1 MADLTQQYLDIL
13 RGYGVDTSTLQ
24 YADPAKL
31 KRIVDQTRQASDTG
45 GGAMAVGQQAAQQA
59 AKDVIGGTTPRKG
72 LEDLLKEAHTGSS
85 ITQAGSDAAL
95 PMSEVPAMSAPREL
109 AIRQDPGGPQS
120 QGDINQPTS
129 LGVKTSTA
137 TLRPDTVTGEVPAP
151 GMELQPGIYDHLPAY
166 EPTEDLITK
175 AMTGPTIKQAASD
188 TVLPMSEA
196 TVQPLAVDARIE
208 ERRLRREQEQE
219 AARLAKQPKAQIA
232 PGQTLTLAEGP
243 AEKKKK
249 NMLQTLAGIEVVK
262 PGAEDWGTQFEG
274 ATREELDTVGRQ
286 VLGQDV
292 ENVRDGGTPMT
303 TFEPDAWSSKG
314 VDPRVADIWGEL
326 TGAEKEQYL
335 LKYGGSEKEII
346 RAIEENVLP
355 SGAPRVQRDAAV
367 QRPLTPVSAQKAD
380 TTDLTMDT
388 PDDVDAMGM
397 DLEGM
402 APPEK
407 AGLLSRLG
415 GFAQDNPELLAQIA
429 QAGGGFM
436 QNIAQGRAQKK
447 ADAKTRGA
455 MAQSNLIGALTGG
468 KSRPAVMREEA
479 EQGGLLA
486 RLGQAVQAGGS
497 VAGGEMKR
505 RTALSQ
511 RDEEMDLKGRK
522 VAAGER
528 QGDLMS
534 RRLGIMQDKINK
546 EYEINDKAAQVALAK
561 ATGASYERVQ
571 GGIESLNK
579 ATNIYKGG
587 GYLDPTQGAKNLYGQ
602 MRVLY
607 NDYDKDATPANVGA
621 IFQVYQR
628 FFDPATVREGDLK
641 ILQEA
646 EGTFRRIQAQAE
658 RLVGAGGSLSSDT
671 VEEMKRITDKVHSM
685 QARKATEDVNAYIST
700 ALDPRDREATSEY
713 YDRIFKMP
721 SLSDSGDKGD
731 LVKDLGQTEIKL

>member
-1 MADLTQQYLDIL
+1 MAAFNITADPQMGDYVSLSPDSLRRQRIDVLAEKIFANMTPAQTYKLGQQRGGPDTSAGRGDSSRTIALKQAIAQEQSESAAAPTIASETVGAATAPDFDALDRSVGAQGKAKEAASFLPTAPAPTIASETTGAAKPTATGLTGDQLTQRILD
-13 RGYGVDTSTLQ
+13 Q
-24 YADPAKL
+24 
-31 KRIVDQTRQASDTG
+31 
-45 GGAMAVGQQAAQQA
+45 
-59 AKDVIGGTTPRKG
+59 
-72 LEDLLKEAHTGSS
+72 
-85 ITQAGSDAAL
+85 DAAL
-95 PMSEVPAMSAPREL
+95 AKEEAITPM
-109 AIRQDPGGPQS
+109 
-120 QGDINQPTS
+120 
-129 LGVKTSTA
+129 
-137 TLRPDTVTGEVPAP
+137 PAP
-151 GMELQPGIYDHLPAY
+151 AAAGNMMTPVGPVGAPAAQAMPTTGTAPADEPYKSLLERLAPTLNRSAGEDIAGTTFPTVDSETSKQVMPTGKTNAELQQDILN
-166 EPTEDLITK
+166 
-175 AMTGPTIKQAASD
+175 
-188 TVLPMSEA
+188 
-196 TVQPLAVDARIE
+196 
-208 ERRLRREQEQE
+208 QE
-219 AARLAKQPKAQIA
+219 AALQEEIA
-232 PGQTLTLAEGP
+232 TGPPIPTPTGKSNAELR
-243 AEKKKK
+243 E
-249 NMLQTLAGIEVVK
+249 NMLRQDMALKMEVEGERNRSQR
-262 PGAEDWGTQFEG
+262 PDIGGLPEG
-274 ATREELDTVGRQ
+274 A
-286 VLGQDV
+286 V
-292 ENVRDGGTPMT
+292 EV
-303 TFEPDAWSSKG
+303 PD
-314 VDPRVADIWGEL
+314 
-326 TGAEKEQYL
+326 
-335 LKYGGSEKEII
+335 
-346 RAIEENVLP
+346 LP
-355 SGAPRVQRDAAV
+355 E
-367 QRPLTPVSAQKAD
+367 AQG
-380 TTDLTMDT
+380 
-388 PDDVDAMGM
+388 P
-397 DLEGM
+397 
-402 APPEK
+402 
-407 AGLLSRLG
+407 GLLSRLG
-415 GFAQDNPELLAQIA
+415 GFAQNNPELLAQIA

-511 RDEEMDLKGRK
+511 RGEEMDLKGRK

-534 RRLGIMQDKINK
+534 RRLDIMQDKINK

>member
-1 MADLTQQYLDIL
+1 MAAYNIT
-13 RGYGVDTSTLQ
+13 
-24 YADPAKL
+24 ADPEYGDFMSLAPDSL
-31 KRIVDQTRQASDTG
+31 RRKRIDQLAGNIYASMYEG
-45 GGAMAVGQQAAQQA
+45 GRTPPRGQQRSSADTTQGRGDEARKVALKQAIAQEQKENAAAPNFTALDRGVGAQ
-59 AKDVIGGTTPRKG
+59 DTTREPGISLPPEPTIESETVKPTATG
-72 LEDLLKEAHTGSS
+72 LTSDQLTRRILD
-85 ITQAGSDAAL
+85 QDAAL
-95 PMSEVPAMSAPREL
+95 AKEEASRLPLPAAAAPATGGNMMTPVGPVGAPAAQAMPDTGTAPTDEPYKSLLERVAPSLYRSADEDITGTTFPTVDSETSKQVMPTGKTNAEL
-109 AIRQDPGGPQS
+109 RQDIL
-120 QGDINQPTS
+120 D
-129 LGVKTSTA
+129 
-137 TLRPDTVTGEVPAP
+137 
-151 GMELQPGIYDHLPAY
+151 
-166 EPTEDLITK
+166 
-175 AMTGPTIKQAASD
+175 
-188 TVLPMSEA
+188 
-196 TVQPLAVDARIE
+196 
-208 ERRLRREQEQE
+208 QE
-219 AARLAKQPKAQIA
+219 AALQEEIA
-232 PGQTLTLAEGP
+232 TGPPIPTPTGKSNAELR
-243 AEKKKK
+243 E
-249 NMLQTLAGIEVVK
+249 NMLRQDMALKMEVEGERNRSQR
-262 PGAEDWGTQFEG
+262 PDIGGLPEG
-274 ATREELDTVGRQ
+274 A
-286 VLGQDV
+286 V
-292 ENVRDGGTPMT
+292 EV
-303 TFEPDAWSSKG
+303 PD
-314 VDPRVADIWGEL
+314 
-326 TGAEKEQYL
+326 
-335 LKYGGSEKEII
+335 
-346 RAIEENVLP
+346 LP
-355 SGAPRVQRDAAV
+355 E
-367 QRPLTPVSAQKAD
+367 AQG
-380 TTDLTMDT
+380 
-388 PDDVDAMGM
+388 P
-397 DLEGM
+397 
-402 APPEK
+402 
-407 AGLLSRLG
+407 GLLSRLG

>member
-1 MADLTQQYLDIL
+1 MAAFNITADPQMGDYVSLSPDSLRRQRIDVLAEKIFASMTPAQTYKLGQQRGGPDTSAGRGDSSRTIALKQAIAQEQSESAAAPTIASETVGAATAPDFDALDRSVGALDTTKEAASFLPTAPAPTIASETTGAAKPTATGLTGDQLTQRILD
-13 RGYGVDTSTLQ
+13 Q
-24 YADPAKL
+24 
-31 KRIVDQTRQASDTG
+31 
-45 GGAMAVGQQAAQQA
+45 
-59 AKDVIGGTTPRKG
+59 
-72 LEDLLKEAHTGSS
+72 
-85 ITQAGSDAAL
+85 DAAL
-95 PMSEVPAMSAPREL
+95 VAQEAKNPLSRLPAAPAPAAQAMPTTGTAPVDEPRKSLLERLAPNVFGNLNRSA
-109 AIRQDPGGPQS
+109 AD
-120 QGDINQPTS
+120 D
-129 LGVKTSTA
+129 
-137 TLRPDTVTGEVPAP
+137 VTGNIAEAVDPSKFSAGGLSREEYYQRSVDQAKGRVGT
-151 GMELQPGIYDHLPAY
+151 GMFGFGNDGQDDVDSAQERLDKFRFYEE
-166 EPTEDLITK
+166 EPTEDES
-175 AMTGPTIKQAASD
+175 ASAGVPRVSQNPPAPSASD
-188 TVLPMSEA
+188 LMRASAENTVGLGAA
-196 TVQPLAVDARIE
+196 TPPDVE
-208 ERRLRREQEQE
+208 EILRPQNKFTPQEQ
-219 AARLAKQPKAQIA
+219 
-232 PGQTLTLAEGP
+232 
-243 AEKKKK
+243 
-249 NMLQTLAGIEVVK
+249 
-262 PGAEDWGTQFEG
+262 
-274 ATREELDTVGRQ
+274 LDV
-286 VLGQDV
+286 
-292 ENVRDGGTPMT
+292 
-303 TFEPDAWSSKG
+303 
-314 VDPRVADIWGEL
+314 
-326 TGAEKEQYL
+326 
-335 LKYGGSEKEII
+335 
-346 RAIEENVLP
+346 
-355 SGAPRVQRDAAV
+355 
-367 QRPLTPVSAQKAD
+367 
-380 TTDLTMDT
+380 

-415 GFAQDNPELLAQIA
+415 GFAQNNPELLAQIA

-486 RLGQAVQAGGS
+486 RLGQAVEIGGS

-511 RDEEMDLKGRK
+511 RGEEMDLKGRK

-534 RRLGIMQDKINK
+534 KRLGIMQDKINK
-546 EYEINDKAAQVALAK
+546 EYEINNKAAQVALAE

-646 EGTFRRIQAQAE
+646 EGTFRRIQARAE

>member
-1 MADLTQQYLDIL
+1 MARNIRLNNAGNLIPPDEATGRKWWGKHGYTGIDEGGYAMFDTPAGGRAALEQQIRIDQGRPQTQTEFIGKYVSGRKTGTPIEGGADPQGERNAQRNIPLLTGASPDTLLSEIDKDVLFNAIVQNEGGKDSVKHFAKPKLDFDALDRSVGALDSTTEAARFAPAPTIESETIGGAKPTATGLTGDQLTQRILDQDAALAKEEASRPPLPAAAAPATGGSMMTPVGPVGAPAAQAMPDISTAL
-13 RGYGVDTSTLQ
+13 TSQAGAGEPGLLDKWKSVLSGESEFS
-24 YADPAKL
+24 AGGLSEEERAAFAKL
-31 KRIVDQTRQASDTG
+31 SPSERMTKEPRDDLKGKRLFNLQPSVTPTAGRDPDLP
-45 GGAMAVGQQAAQQA
+45 
-59 AKDVIGGTTPRKG
+59 DEFGTEK
-72 LEDLLKEAHTGSS
+72 
-85 ITQAGSDAAL
+85 TQAGGVPL
-95 PMSEVPAMSAPREL
+95 VSEAEIAEQYGE
-109 AIRQDPGGPQS
+109 I
-120 QGDINQPTS
+120 
-129 LGVKTSTA
+129 
-137 TLRPDTVTGEVPAP
+137 LRPQNKFTPQDTAQP
-151 GMELQPGIYDHLPAY
+151 EL
-166 EPTEDLITK
+166 
-175 AMTGPTIKQAASD
+175 
-188 TVLPMSEA
+188 
-196 TVQPLAVDARIE
+196 
-208 ERRLRREQEQE
+208 
-219 AARLAKQPKAQIA
+219 
-232 PGQTLTLAEGP
+232 
-243 AEKKKK
+243 
-249 NMLQTLAGIEVVK
+249 
-262 PGAEDWGTQFEG
+262 
-274 ATREELDTVGRQ
+274 
-286 VLGQDV
+286 
-292 ENVRDGGTPMT
+292 
-303 TFEPDAWSSKG
+303 
-314 VDPRVADIWGEL
+314 
-326 TGAEKEQYL
+326 
-335 LKYGGSEKEII
+335 
-346 RAIEENVLP
+346 
-355 SGAPRVQRDAAV
+355 
-367 QRPLTPVSAQKAD
+367 
-380 TTDLTMDT
+380 

-397 DLEGM
+397 DLDGM

-415 GFAQDNPELLAQIA
+415 GFAQNNPELLAQIA

-436 QNIAQGRAQKK
+436 QDIAQGRAQKK

-486 RLGQAVQAGGS
+486 RLGQAVEAGGR
-497 VAGGEMKR
+497 VAGGEMQR

-511 RDEEMDLKGRK
+511 RDEEMGLKGRK

-534 RRLGIMQDKINK
+534 KRLGIMQDKINK
-546 EYEINDKAAQVALAK
+546 EYEINNKAAQVALAE

-646 EGTFRRIQAQAE
+646 EGTFRRIQARAE

>member
-1 MADLTQQYLDIL
+1 MAAFNITADPQMGDYVSLSPDSLRRQRIDVLAEKIFASMTPAQTYKLGQQRGGPDTSAGRGDSSRTIALKQAIAQEQSESAAAPTIASETVGAATAPDFDALDRSVGALDTTKEAASFLPTAPAPTIASETTGAAKPTATGLTGDQLTQRILD
-13 RGYGVDTSTLQ
+13 Q
-24 YADPAKL
+24 
-31 KRIVDQTRQASDTG
+31 
-45 GGAMAVGQQAAQQA
+45 
-59 AKDVIGGTTPRKG
+59 
-72 LEDLLKEAHTGSS
+72 
-85 ITQAGSDAAL
+85 DAAL
-95 PMSEVPAMSAPREL
+95 VAQEAKNPLSRLPAAPAPAAQAMPTTGTAPVDEPRKSLLERLAPNVFGNLNRSA
-109 AIRQDPGGPQS
+109 AD
-120 QGDINQPTS
+120 D
-129 LGVKTSTA
+129 
-137 TLRPDTVTGEVPAP
+137 VTGNIAEAVDPSKFSAGGLSREEYYQRSVDQAKGRVGT
-151 GMELQPGIYDHLPAY
+151 GMFGFGNDGQDDVDSAQERLDKFRFYEE
-166 EPTEDLITK
+166 EPTEDES
-175 AMTGPTIKQAASD
+175 ASAGVPRVSQNPPAPSASD
-188 TVLPMSEA
+188 LMRASAENTVGLGAA
-196 TVQPLAVDARIE
+196 TPPDVE
-208 ERRLRREQEQE
+208 EILRPQNKFTPQEQ
-219 AARLAKQPKAQIA
+219 
-232 PGQTLTLAEGP
+232 
-243 AEKKKK
+243 
-249 NMLQTLAGIEVVK
+249 
-262 PGAEDWGTQFEG
+262 
-274 ATREELDTVGRQ
+274 LDV
-286 VLGQDV
+286 
-292 ENVRDGGTPMT
+292 
-303 TFEPDAWSSKG
+303 
-314 VDPRVADIWGEL
+314 
-326 TGAEKEQYL
+326 
-335 LKYGGSEKEII
+335 
-346 RAIEENVLP
+346 
-355 SGAPRVQRDAAV
+355 
-367 QRPLTPVSAQKAD
+367 
-380 TTDLTMDT
+380 

-415 GFAQDNPELLAQIA
+415 GFAQNNPELLAQIA

-436 QNIAQGRAQKK
+436 QDIAQGRAQKK

-486 RLGQAVQAGGS
+486 RLGQAVEIGGS

-511 RDEEMDLKGRK
+511 RGEEMDLKGRK

-534 RRLGIMQDKINK
+534 KRLGIMQDKINK
-546 EYEINDKAAQVALAK
+546 EYEINNKAAQVALAE

-646 EGTFRRIQAQAE
+646 EGTFRRIQARAE

>member
-1 MADLTQQYLDIL
+1 MMTPVGPVGAPAAQAMPDTGTAPTDEPYKSLLERVAPSLYRSADEDITGTTFPTVDSETSKQVMPTGKTNAELQQDIL
-13 RGYGVDTSTLQ
+13 D
-24 YADPAKL
+24 
-31 KRIVDQTRQASDTG
+31 
-45 GGAMAVGQQAAQQA
+45 
-59 AKDVIGGTTPRKG
+59 
-72 LEDLLKEAHTGSS
+72 
-85 ITQAGSDAAL
+85 
-95 PMSEVPAMSAPREL
+95 
-109 AIRQDPGGPQS
+109 
-120 QGDINQPTS
+120 
-129 LGVKTSTA
+129 
-137 TLRPDTVTGEVPAP
+137 
-151 GMELQPGIYDHLPAY
+151 
-166 EPTEDLITK
+166 
-175 AMTGPTIKQAASD
+175 
-188 TVLPMSEA
+188 
-196 TVQPLAVDARIE
+196 
-208 ERRLRREQEQE
+208 QE
-219 AARLAKQPKAQIA
+219 AALQEEIA
-232 PGQTLTLAEGP
+232 TGPPIPTPTGKSNAELR
-243 AEKKKK
+243 E
-249 NMLQTLAGIEVVK
+249 NMLRQDMALKMEVEGERNRSQR
-262 PGAEDWGTQFEG
+262 PDIGGLPEG
-274 ATREELDTVGRQ
+274 A
-286 VLGQDV
+286 V
-292 ENVRDGGTPMT
+292 EV
-303 TFEPDAWSSKG
+303 PD
-314 VDPRVADIWGEL
+314 
-326 TGAEKEQYL
+326 
-335 LKYGGSEKEII
+335 
-346 RAIEENVLP
+346 LP
-355 SGAPRVQRDAAV
+355 E
-367 QRPLTPVSAQKAD
+367 AQG
-380 TTDLTMDT
+380 
-388 PDDVDAMGM
+388 P
-397 DLEGM
+397 
-402 APPEK
+402 
-407 AGLLSRLG
+407 GLLSRLG